1 MPSQKSISLSAGAAD
16 GAPAPTPVPTP
27 VPSGVSTPD
36 RRPKRRRGHE
46 RVAALL
52 AAATAEFVE
61 KGYDAATMTAV
72 AARAGAP
79 IGSLYQFFAN
89 KEALAEALLAQYRDR
104 VTVVFGELEAHAADT
119 SPLDLGREVMDAFLA
134 LRHDRAPLLALMDG
148 YRDPARLA
156 AMRGFMCDR
165 VAAIVRRHS
174 PALAPERALVI
185 GTALLQIM
193 KAAAT
198 LEGEGTGMAPACA
211 ELRQAAGVYLAAALA

>member
-1 MPSQKSISLSAGAAD
+1 MPSRKSISLSAD
-16 GAPAPTPVPTP
+16 GAP
-27 VPSGVSTPD
+27 VSPDAIAPD

-52 AAATAEFVE
+52 AAAAAEFTD

-104 VTVVFGELEAHAADT
+104 VTTVFGELEARAADMA
-119 SPLDLGREVMDAFLA
+119 PLDLGREITDAFLA
-134 LRHDRAPLLALMDG
+134 LRQDRAPLLALMDG
-148 YRDPARLA
+148 YRDPARLT

-165 VAAIVRRHS
+165 VAAIVRHHS
-174 PALAPERALVI
+174 PEMAPERALVI

-193 KAAAT
+193 KAAAA
-198 LEGEGTGMAPACA
+198 LEGTGTETPPVCA
-211 ELRQAAGVYLAAALA
+211 ELRHAAEVYLAAALA